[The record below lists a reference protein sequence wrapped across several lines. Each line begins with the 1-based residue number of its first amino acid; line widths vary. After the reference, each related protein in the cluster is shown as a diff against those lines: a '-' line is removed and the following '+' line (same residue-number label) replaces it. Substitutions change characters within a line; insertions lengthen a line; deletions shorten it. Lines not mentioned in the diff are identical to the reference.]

1 MIKEKD
7 FLGIVKSQNL
17 FMPFLGIAIDRK
29 GYVVCGP
36 ITGKLDDMYDGYI
49 TPYGK
54 LTWTEDDILNM
65 IPNFLELV
73 PKKYDWFKYTPMTY
87 CEACKE
93 ALSYVKPYSAIPFGE
108 NGEILTF
115 NNTKI
120 IKRLQLYANRIKK
133 PQNRS

>member
-1 MIKEKD
+1 MKEKD
-7 FLGIVKSQNL
+7 FLGIVKSSHL
-17 FMPFLGIAIDRK
+17 YAPFLGIGFDQR
-29 GYVVCGP
+29 GWVVCGP
-36 ITGKLDDMYDGYI
+36 ITGKLEDMFDGYVIPKRNLPEDI
-49 TPYGK
+49 T
-54 LTWTEDDILNM
+54 TV
-65 IPNFLELV
+65 IPEFLELV
-73 PKKYDWFKYTPMTY
+73 PKGSDWFKYTPMTY